1 MKWFLA
7 MPEIELACAA
17 MIALLAGV
25 FSRRA
30 AYAATTAVVLAGFA
44 VAAVLV
50 ATGRSGAAFHGTVV
64 ADAFSRFS
72 GILILSAAV
81 LTAVLSIDYNE
92 REHVARFEFPVLL
105 AFSTIGMLVMTQ
117 AENLMTAYLG
127 LELQSF
133 SIYIL
138 CAFSREKIR
147 SAEAGLK
154 YFVLGALA
162 SGLLLYGI
170 SLVYGFGGSME
181 FAALGR
187 ALSGTAPVPPGLLVG
202 LVFVIA
208 GLVFKLS
215 AAPFHM
221 WTPDVYEGAPSSVTA
236 FMSTAPK
243 VAPFAVLLRFL
254 LDGAGHAGGQW
265 QLIIEIVAITSMI
278 VGSLA
283 AIGQVSI
290 KRLMAY
296 SSIGH
301 MGYALMGLAAAD
313 AVGVT
318 GVLVYLLTYIFMNV
332 GVFCCIMAM
341 RRRGVAL
348 ERISDLAGLGRNDP
362 LLAGLFALFL
372 FSMAGL
378 PPLAG
383 FFGKLYVFLA
393 ALHHGLWLL
402 LGVGVVTSVVSAF
415 YYVRVVRVM
424 WFDAPAPAL
433 DRRPRSVSAVAWV
446 AAGFTGLFILGLGP
460 LAGAAAVASH
470 ALFE

>member
-1 MKWFLA
+1 M
-7 MPEIELACAA
+7 
-17 MIALLAGV
+17 
-25 FSRRA
+25 
-30 AYAATTAVVLAGFA
+30 LAGF
-44 VAAVLV
+44 VGAAVLV
-50 ATGRSGAAFHGTVV
+50 AVGHAGVAYHGTVV
-64 ADAFSRFS
+64 ADGFSRFA
-72 GILILSAAV
+72 GILILSAAA
-81 LTAVLSIDYNE
+81 LTTVLSVDYNE
-92 REHVARFEFPVLL
+92 REHVARFEFPILL
-105 AFSTIGMLVMTQ
+105 AFSTLGMLIMTQ
-117 AENLMTAYLG
+117 AENLMTVYLG

-133 SIYIL
+133 AIYIL
-138 CAFSREKIR
+138 CAFSRERVR

-170 SLVYGFGGSME
+170 SLVYGFGGSMQ
-181 FAALGR
+181 FASLGR
-187 ALSGTAPVPPGLLVG
+187 ALGGSAPVPPGLLVG

-243 VAPFAVLLRFL
+243 VAPFAALLRFL
-254 LDGAGHAGGQW
+254 IDGAGHAGTQW
-265 QLIIEIVAITSMI
+265 QLIIEIVAIASMV

-283 AIGQVSI
+283 AIGQTSI
-290 KRLMAY
+290 KRLMAF

-313 AVGVT
+313 TVGVT

-341 RRRGVAL
+341 RRRGVAV
-348 ERISDLAGLGRNDP
+348 ERISDLSGLGRNDP

-393 ALHHGLWLL
+393 ALHQGLWVL

-415 YYVRVVRVM
+415 YYLRVVRVM
-424 WFDAPAPAL
+424 WFDAPAPVL
-433 DRRPRSVSAVAWV
+433 DRRTASVDLVAWV

-460 LAGAAAVASH
+460 LAGAAATASR

>member
-1 MKWFLA
+1 MNWTLA
-7 MPEIELACAA
+7 LPEVELAGACL
-17 MIALLAGV
+17 IALLVGAFAERKG
-25 FSRRA
+25 
-30 AYAATTAVVLAGFA
+30 YLAATFVVLAGLV

-50 ATGRSGAAFHGTVV
+50 AVGPAGFAYHGAVV
-64 ADAFSRFS
+64 ADGFSRFTS
-72 GILILSAAV
+72 ILILSAAV
-81 LTAVLSIDYNE
+81 LTVVLSIDYNE
-92 REHVARFEFPVLL
+92 RERVARFEFPVLL
-105 AFSTIGMLVMTQ
+105 GFSTLGMLVMTQ

-138 CAFSREKIR
+138 CAFSREQIR

-187 ALSGTAPVPPGLLVG
+187 ALSGAAPLPTGLLVG
-202 LVFVIA
+202 LVFVVV

-243 VAPFAVLLRFL
+243 VAPFAALLRFL
-254 LDGAGHAGGQW
+254 VDGAGHASAEW
-265 QLIIEIVAITSMI
+265 QLIVELVAIASMV
-278 VGSLA
+278 VGSFA
-283 AIGQVSI
+283 AIGQTSI

-301 MGYALMGLAAAD
+301 MGYALVGLAAAD
-313 AVGVT
+313 SVGVT

-332 GVFCCIMAM
+332 GVFCCVIAM
-341 RRRGVAL
+341 RRRGLAL

-362 LLAGLFALFL
+362 MLAALFAVFL

-393 ALHHGLWLL
+393 ALHEGLWVL
-402 LGVGVVTSVVSAF
+402 LGVGVVTSVVGAF

-433 DRRPRSVSAVAWV
+433 DRWPGTGYLVAWGGG
-446 AAGFTGLFILGLGP
+446 GFTGLWVGGIGP
-460 LAGAAAVASH
+460 LAAGAATASR

>member
-1 MKWFLA
+1 MNWTLA
-7 MPEIELACAA
+7 LPEVELAGVCL
-17 MIALLAGV
+17 IALLVGAFTKRGG
-25 FSRRA
+25 
-30 AYAATTAVVLAGFA
+30 YLATTAVVLAGLV

-50 ATGRSGAAFHGTVV
+50 ATGPTGFAYHGTIV
-64 ADAFSRFS
+64 ADGFSRFTS
-72 GILILSAAV
+72 ILILSAAV

-92 REHVARFEFPVLL
+92 RERVARFEFPVLL
-105 AFSTIGMLVMTQ
+105 GFSTLGMLVMTQ

-138 CAFSREKIR
+138 CAFSREQIR

-181 FAALGR
+181 FASLGR
-187 ALSGTAPVPPGLLVG
+187 ALAGSAPVPSGLLVG
-202 LVFVIA
+202 LVFVVV
-208 GLVFKLS
+208 GFVFKLS

-243 VAPFAVLLRFL
+243 VAPFAALLRFL
-254 LDGAGHAGGQW
+254 VDGAGHASADW
-265 QLIIEIVAITSMI
+265 QLIVELVAIASMV
-278 VGSLA
+278 VGSFA
-283 AIGQVSI
+283 AIGQTSI

-301 MGYALMGLAAAD
+301 MGYALVGLAAAD
-313 AVGVT
+313 TVGVT

-332 GVFCCIMAM
+332 GVFGCIIAM
-341 RRRGVAL
+341 RRRGLAL

-362 LLAGLFALFL
+362 VLAALFAVFL

-393 ALHHGLWLL
+393 ALHEGLWTLL
-402 LGVGVVTSVVSAF
+402 AVGVVTSVVGAF

-424 WFDAPAPAL
+424 WFDTPAAVL
-433 DRRPRSVSAVAWV
+433 DRRSGTVDFVAWG
-446 AAGFTGLFILGLGP
+446 AAGFTGLFVIGIGP
-460 LAGAAAVASH
+460 LAAAAATASR